1 MGGGIIR
8 RFSTGKLQTSLWS
21 KIFKRTLFDG
31 FLFPIGKIYE
41 EPYFYFEKYHKVAK
55 IGFIDTQLYYYR
67 TTPNS
72 IMRGLSNR
80 HIKDNI
86 FLQRYILKQIEKHND
101 LRTEIS
107 NKVILSMI
115 NLWQRCVYGNAPLSD
130 LYLISDFLTETKS
143 NFGISNTLS
152 KKNRLILRQ
161 SHNRI
166 FIYILRLYNT
176 LKLIK

>member
-1 MGGGIIR
+1 
-8 RFSTGKLQTSLWS
+8 
-21 KIFKRTLFDG
+21 
-31 FLFPIGKIYE
+31 
-41 EPYFYFEKYHKVAK
+41 
-55 IGFIDTQLYYYR
+55 
-67 TTPNS
+67 
-72 IMRGLSNR
+72 MRGLSNR